1 MRLHSAV
8 KWLIRACNIDLKR
21 ILLDEF
27 LGPGTDYERVL
38 SALKKYDNDVGRTL
52 NHLVECQHEELSSA
66 VSAKLK
72 VSLEQGGTIAN
83 AKLKVSKG
91 WEHEI

>member
-72 VSLEQGGTIAN
+72 VS
-83 AKLKVSKG
+83 KG
-91 WEHEI
+91 WEQGLGARAGNTI